1 MNKYLIS
8 WIFLYSIFP
17 LFAQEQTLKLSL
29 KQTEDLFLKQ
39 NLSLIAEQLNVDIAD
54 AAIVQ
59 AKLWDNPEL
68 TIGDVNL
75 WKKGEEKQ
83 FSIELSQLIRTANKR
98 QKLVSMEKVS
108 KEMAIRELE
117 ETLRNLKVELRKSI
131 YELKYLQMYRKT
143 LDKPHQSL
151 EQLINAYRK
160 QTAQGNTSKNELL
173 RLQSSLLELE
183 NEINEVQTGLN
194 EQQKA
199 LKSLLN
205 IDPLISIE
213 IAQEL
218 PEAVSPDKL
227 TLANL
232 LEIAAEERSDIKY
245 RQLEVKYHEKSLIYE
260 KALRVPDI
268 TLSAGYD
275 RLGGVWNDF
284 IGLGI
289 SMELPVFN
297 RNKGN
302 IQASRLNIEKSKQL
316 SQQQLKTIHYEVVAS
331 FDNYNQAY
339 WFYEKI
345 SNNEL
350 LSELDNML
358 DVYSKNMLNKNI
370 NMLEYLDFMEAYK
383 NNKQT
388 VLLAVKNMQISFAE
402 LQYSVGQE
410 IK

>member
-1 MNKYLIS
+1 M
-8 WIFLYSIFP
+8 YSIFP